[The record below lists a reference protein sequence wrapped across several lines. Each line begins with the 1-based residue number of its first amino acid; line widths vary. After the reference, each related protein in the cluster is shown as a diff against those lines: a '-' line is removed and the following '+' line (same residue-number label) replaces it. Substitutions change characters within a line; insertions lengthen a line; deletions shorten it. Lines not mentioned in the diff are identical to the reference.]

1 MMNFPKQTTLKSKFF
16 LLLFLLMSTYA
27 SGQLQVNAGN
37 DTILCLSPWDT
48 IEIGGHPA
56 AWGGQE
62 PYLYTWSTNV
72 RVGSQNWGASHFLD
86 DTTKAN
92 PKLVDRFYE
101 SLTLKLEVRDN
112 SGAVSEDSI
121 NVRFSIFYSLA
132 WDFYANIMQGD
143 TIYLAHDIVGGIPP
157 LKFAWSPNYNISDTS
172 ISSPLAWPYVD
183 TWYKVIAID
192 SIGCVSQPC
201 YFDVRIKPS
210 QIPQST
216 GYQSTLF
223 PNPIDNG
230 SVLYFDVP
238 THKNLMLK
246 VLDSNGKIIF
256 TDIFLSGSYRIGEKI
271 NKSGSYIYVISD
283 GSKIISS
290 GQFIKP

>member
-1 MMNFPKQTTLKSKFF
+1 MKSKIF
-16 LLLFLLMSTYA
+16 LLLLILISKKV

-37 DTILCLSPWDT
+37 DTILCTSPWDT
-48 IEIGGHPA
+48 IEIGGHPS

-72 RVGSQNWGASHFLD
+72 RVGTHNWGASHFLD

-92 PKLVDRFYE
+92 PKLVDPFDK
-101 SLTLKLEVRDN
+101 SLSLKLEIRDN
-112 SGAVSEDSI
+112 SGAVSKDSI

-192 SIGCVSQPC
+192 SIGCVSHPSH
-201 YFDVRIKPS
+201 FDVRIKPS
-210 QIPQST
+210 GISQST
-216 GYQSTLF
+216 EYQSTLF
-223 PNPIDNG
+223 PNPIDN
-230 SVLYFDVP
+230 SSAIYYDV
-238 THKNLMLK
+238 HSLANLILEVMDL
-246 VLDSNGKIIF
+246 NGKIIF
-256 TDIFLSGSYRIGEKI
+256 SDKFLNDSYRIG
-271 NKSGSYIYVISD
+271 D
-283 GSKIISS
+283 IISKRGTYYYFIRNNLEVLTG

>member
-1 MMNFPKQTTLKSKFF
+1 MKSKICF
-16 LLLFLLMSTYA
+16 LLLILISKQLSA
-27 SGQLQVNAGN
+27 QLQVNAGN

-48 IEIGGHPA
+48 TEIGGHPA

-62 PYLYTWSTNV
+62 PYIYTWSANV
-72 RVGSQNWGASHFLD
+72 RIGSQNWGASHFLD

-92 PKLVDRFYE
+92 PKLVDGLYK

-172 ISSPLAWPYVD
+172 IGSPLAWPYAD
-183 TWYKVIAID
+183 TYYQVIAID
-192 SIGCVSQPC
+192 SMGCVSQPC

-210 QIPQST
+210 GIPQYA
-216 GYQSTLF
+216 GYKSILF
-223 PNPIDNG
+223 PNPVDNS

-238 THKNLMLK
+238 THENLMLK
-246 VLDSNGKIIF
+246 VLDSNGRIIF
-256 TDIFLSGSYRIGEKI
+256 TDKFMFDSYRIGEKI
-271 NKSGSYIYVISD
+271 SQSGTYFYLIMD
-283 GSKIISS
+283 NLKIVTS
-290 GQFIKP
+290 GQFIKN